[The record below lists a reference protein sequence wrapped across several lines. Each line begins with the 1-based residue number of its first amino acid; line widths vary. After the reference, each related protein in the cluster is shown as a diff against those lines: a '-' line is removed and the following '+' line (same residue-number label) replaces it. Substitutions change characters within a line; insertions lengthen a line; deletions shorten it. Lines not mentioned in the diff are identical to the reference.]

1 MNKISVIIPCYYNEG
16 NVSQTFN
23 TLQHTFSL
31 WENAVETEFI
41 FVDDGSKDNTY
52 NELLQIHNSFPDKT
66 KIIKLVR
73 NVGSYNALYAGLE
86 YATGDCH
93 VVISADLQDPPE
105 LIADM
110 YRYWQQGFRLV
121 IANRMDREERAT
133 QKWVASFFHF
143 LMRKFAIRNAPSGGF
158 DFVLFD
164 KTIKEKILTL
174 KERNSNIF
182 YLMLWM
188 GYDFVN
194 IPYVRQKRR
203 EGKSKWTLAKKIKL
217 FIDSFVS
224 FSFIPIRL
232 ISVIGLILGLGAL
245 VYALFIIIAR
255 MFGVIDVEGWSA
267 LMVVLLFVSSFQM
280 IALGILGEY
289 LWRILDNT
297 RNRPLYMIEKVH
309 DTET

>member
-1 MNKISVIIPCYYNEG
+1 MNKISVIIPCYYNEKT
-16 NVSQTFN
+16 VLSTFK
-23 TLQHTFSL
+23 TLRHTFDM
-31 WENAVETEFI
+31 WEDTVETEFVFI
-41 FVDDGSKDNTY
+41 DDGSKDNTY
-52 NELLQIHNSFPDKT
+52 NELLQIHQSFPAGT

-86 YATGDCH
+86 YATGDCN

-105 LIADM
+105 LISDM
-110 YRYWQQGFRLV
+110 YRYWQKGFKLV
-121 IANRMDREERAT
+121 IANRMDRKEKIT
-133 QKWVASFFHF
+133 QKWIASLFHF
-143 LMRKFAIRNAPSGGF
+143 LMRKFAIKNAPSGGF

-164 KTIKEKILTL
+164 RTIRDKICTL

-188 GYDFVN
+188 GYDFVS

-203 EGKSKWTLAKKIKL
+203 EGKSRWTVSKKIKL

-232 ISVIGLILGLGAL
+232 ISVTGLILGFSAL
-245 VYALFIIIAR
+245 IYALFIIIAR
-255 MFGVIDVEGWSA
+255 ILGIIDVEGWSA
-267 LMVVLLFVSSFQM
+267 LMVVLLFISSFQM

-297 RNRPLYMIEKVH
+297 RKRPLYMIDKTHGVKE
-309 DTET
+309 